1 MWVTFI
7 KKMKVNLKR
16 INQAFHYEAETEE
29 KIKVSIDANPTIGG
43 EGKGARPMELV
54 LMGLGGCASIDLG
67 LILKKQRQVLEDYQV
82 EVSATRDETPSKAFQ
97 SINLHFN
104 LFGSLD
110 SEKVEKAIELTLT
123 KYCSVALSLN
133 KEIEITATYTIK

>member
-1 MWVTFI
+1 
-7 KKMKVNLKR
+7 MKVQLNR
-16 INQAFHYEAETEE
+16 INHAFHFEASTTDN
-29 KIKVSIDANPTIGG
+29 IKVNIDANPVIGG

-67 LILKKQRQVLEDYQV
+67 LILKKQRQELVDYQV
-82 EVSATRDETPSKAFQ
+82 EVAANRDETPAKAFE
-97 SINLHFN
+97 SINIHFN
-104 LFGSLD
+104 LTGNLD
-110 SEKVEKAIELTLT
+110 AEKVEKAIELTLT

>member
-1 MWVTFI
+1 
-7 KKMKVNLKR
+7 MKVNLKR
-16 INQAFHYEAETEE
+16 VNQAFHYEATTDD
-29 KIKVSIDANPTIGG
+29 KLKVNIDSNPAIGG

-67 LILKKQRQVLEDYQV
+67 LILKKQRQELIDYEV
-82 EVSATRDETPSKAFQ
+82 EVSATRDETPAKAFK
-97 SINLHFN
+97 SINVHFV
-104 LFGSLD
+104 LTGSLEA
-110 SEKVEKAIELTLT
+110 EKVEKAIELTLT